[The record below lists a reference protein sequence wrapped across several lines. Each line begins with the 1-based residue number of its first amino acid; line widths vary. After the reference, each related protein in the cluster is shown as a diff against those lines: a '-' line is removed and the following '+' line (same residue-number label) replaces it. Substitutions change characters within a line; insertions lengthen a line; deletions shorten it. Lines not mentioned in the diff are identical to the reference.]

1 MHIQKEMS
9 NVDDDIVMTAQLISK
24 CTEELVSM
32 DASLRTK
39 NRVDRFV
46 KCGISPC
53 FPASEL
59 DMHRQT
65 SEEHNL
71 FGERVGLAP
80 RTPRNFHVD
89 TWRAPHTHEVQ
100 HHLQLSRRYCE
111 RTASD
116 GKTGTC
122 VRCADVTGP
131 FAASR
136 SARISRM
143 PRYETD
149 MRIAA
154 GKRPSTVA
162 PAMLQNALLRYP
174 P

>member
-24 CTEELVSM
+24 CTEELASI

-39 NRVDRFV
+39 NRVGRFV
-46 KCGISPC
+46 KCGINPR

-59 DMHRQT
+59 DMHRQV
-65 SEEHNL
+65 SEHDL
-71 FGERVGLAP
+71 FIWERVGLAP

-89 TWRAPHTHEVQ
+89 TWRAPRTHEVQ
-100 HHLQLSRRYCE
+100 QHLQLSRSYCE
-111 RTASD
+111 RTALD
-116 GKTGTC
+116 GKAGTG

>member
-1 MHIQKEMS
+1 M
-9 NVDDDIVMTAQLISK
+9 DDDIVMTAQLISK
-24 CTEELVSM
+24 CTEELASI

-46 KCGISPC
+46 KCGISPR

-59 DMHRQT
+59 DMHRQA
-65 SEEHNL
+65 SEEQN
-71 FGERVGLAP
+71 RRAP
-80 RTPRNFHVD
+80 RDPRNFHVD
-89 TWRAPHTHEVQ
+89 TWRAPHTHEVRDCGRARLQ
-100 HHLQLSRRYCE
+100 HHLQLCRWYCE
-111 RTASD
+111 RTAFD
-116 GKTGTC
+116 GKTGTS
-122 VRCADVTGP
+122 VMCADVTGP

-136 SARISRM
+136 SVRISRM

>member
-1 MHIQKEMS
+1 
-9 NVDDDIVMTAQLISK
+9 VDDDIVMTSQLISK
-24 CTEELVSM
+24 CTEDLASIE
-32 DASLRTK
+32 ASLRTK

-46 KCGISPC
+46 KCRISPR

-59 DMHRQT
+59 DVHGQA
-65 SEEHNL
+65 SDEHNL

-89 TWRAPHTHEVQ
+89 TWRALHTHEVQ

-111 RTASD
+111 RTALD
-116 GKTGTC
+116 GKTGTS